1 MEQYLDGKKI
11 FEINSWTC
19 KDQSIF
25 KTALIIGNIFF
36 LRKIDKTYTIV
47 SEINVTVNIFTERK

>member
-11 FEINSWTC
+11 FEKNSWTC

-36 LRKIDKTYTIV
+36 
-47 SEINVTVNIFTERK
+47 